1 MLKQLQLRR
10 VLEALIYLM
19 DFNRA
24 GPLKNATLS
33 EYQQLE
39 RCEDCRPALRVEKH
53 KSSATHG
60 PANLPLTHDI
70 VQRLDM
76 FVSEYRP
83 KLNAKETNRLFM
95 SAKPDNDMKQLAF
108 SQRLEELA
116 TKLTPTMLRKVA
128 GTTARSI
135 LPEADCERLAN
146 LMCHHPDYVFCKVF
160 NVFLIHETCY

>member
-1 MLKQLQLRR
+1 MLKQPQLRR

-53 KSSATHG
+53 KTSATHG

-70 VQRLDM
+70 VQHLDM
-76 FVSEYRP
+76 FVSEYNYRP
-83 KLNAKETNRLFM
+83 KLNAKETNQLFR
-95 SAKPDNDMKQLAF
+95 SAKPDNDMKHPLA
-108 SQRLEELA
+108 
-116 TKLTPTMLRKVA
+116 
-128 GTTARSI
+128 
-135 LPEADCERLAN
+135 
-146 LMCHHPDYVFCKVF
+146 CKQA
-160 NVFLIHETCY
+160 